1 MKTTAKNKTEPA
13 TTGVATT
20 GIATTGVATS
30 DAATADAA
38 PIAASGKAAATRK
51 KKSVRTVK
59 GTLEL
64 NRLQAKRN
72 AIIESIRERL
82 MRQKQQLLSES
93 GTTLNTMPSNVT
105 FPDLSDQASAEI
117 DRNFTIRLL
126 EREQKLLKKIDGT
139 LEKIDSGNYGLCEVC
154 GEEIGV
160 GRLHA
165 RPVTSMCIDC
175 KTEQEEEEKL
185 REG

>member
-1 MKTTAKNKTEPA
+1 MKINSKNKTE
-13 TTGVATT
+13 TTTPVSAKTVA
-20 GIATTGVATS
+20 AAAVAKS
-30 DAATADAA
+30 GDKSGK
-38 PIAASGKAAATRK
+38 PAASPK
-51 KKSVRTVK
+51 KKAVKKVK

-64 NRLQAKRN
+64 NRLQAKRD
-72 AIIESIRERL
+72 AIIDSIRERL
-82 MRQKQQLLSES
+82 LYQKQQLLSEA
-93 GTTLNTMPSNVT
+93 GATLNTMPSNVT

-117 DRNFTIRLL
+117 DRNFSIRLL
-126 EREQKLLKKIDGT
+126 EREQKLLKKIDGA
-139 LEKIDSGNYGLCEVC
+139 LEKITSGSYGLCETC